1 MEKSVLLFRDER
13 ICSQAGR
20 DPRGIL
26 RLLGMLS
33 GEGCV
38 CIVHAGKVARLP
50 SALLQECVC
59 VCLSVPVVCAKTRE
73 GSRLNYL
80 LCLTA
85 LNCFEPHSVY

>member
-26 RLLGMLS
+26 RLLGMLF

-59 VCLSVPVVCAKTRE
+59 VSVCLRLWCVQKLERVPD
-73 GSRLNYL
+73 
-80 LCLTA
+80 
-85 LNCFEPHSVY
+85 